1 MAEPHV
7 LRERGLAGPGE
18 RATGAQHAE
27 GELTA
32 RERSGPLLDRGSF
45 SEVEQSRR
53 HRAQGFGPEA
63 KKPCTNGV
71 ATVEGRA
78 VFVYA
83 HDFRILGGAPGEVH
97 ATKIHEVMG
106 MAIAVGAP
114 LVSLKDAAGVRRRL
128 ERAHGFRAPRPA
140 PTGTG
145 PVTERRPSGSTGAHP
160 WDARSM
166 TGSRDES
173 DVPEPGRNGFGGA
186 AALSRAAGEGS
197 VFSSSRYVARRQPTV
212 ADAGPRP
219 PALTAS
225 AVQEV
230 LDGLPGSAIFLVP
243 LTGADGEVQDFRI
256 AAASPDALDVG
267 GRRGKELV
275 GLSVLETYPSV
286 LGTALWRGYLDVLEH
301 GVRYEG
307 EPFAYEEVLA
317 GIPRLSRFTV
327 HANACQGGLI
337 VSWVRLDSGERE
349 QRRLEVMQR
358 LGNMGWANWD
368 LVRDAITWSE
378 QVYDI
383 FARDP
388 SLGPMTLEELPAHV
402 LTEDLPALAGQV
414 RRLLGDGQA
423 IDHTFRI
430 TTPHGEVRHLRIVAE
445 AEADAHGS
453 PVEVHGFFQD
463 MTAVQRAKEQLL
475 ERDRTAVAQQETLT
489 AERVLAA
496 RLQHALLPLPQQSL
510 RLAGLTVDAA
520 YQPLQQGINV
530 GGDWYSAIEL
540 PDGSALLVVGDV
552 AGHGLDAVATMAQLR
567 FTAKGMAITGT
578 PLATILARLNTLL
591 WHSADRAYSTATMIM
606 CRYEPSS
613 GILTWVQ
620 AGHLPPLLLRDGE
633 ARYLPSPRGVL
644 LGATTAPRYDSSA
657 IRLLPGDH
665 LLFFTDGLVEAPG
678 ELLDDGL
685 DRLART
691 VAERGAGP
699 RPLGDV
705 LDALVDP
712 ATRRDDICV
721 LHVGV

>member
-1 MAEPHV
+1 M
-7 LRERGLAGPGE
+7 
-18 RATGAQHAE
+18 
-27 GELTA
+27 
-32 RERSGPLLDRGSF
+32 
-45 SEVEQSRR
+45 
-53 HRAQGFGPEA
+53 
-63 KKPCTNGV
+63 
-71 ATVEGRA
+71 
-78 VFVYA
+78 
-83 HDFRILGGAPGEVH
+83 
-97 ATKIHEVMG
+97 
-106 MAIAVGAP
+106 
-114 LVSLKDAAGVRRRL
+114 
-128 ERAHGFRAPRPA
+128 
-140 PTGTG
+140 TGT
-145 PVTERRPSGSTGAHP
+145 
-160 WDARSM
+160 
-166 TGSRDES
+166 RDEP
-173 DVPEPGRNGFGGA
+173 DVPEPGTSGFGGA
-186 AALSRAAGEGS
+186 TALSRTAGEGS
-197 VFSSSRYVARRQPTV
+197 VFSSSRYVARRQPT
-212 ADAGPRP
+212 ATAAGTRAPGL
-219 PALTAS
+219 AES
-225 AVQEV
+225 AIQEV

-243 LTGADGEVQDFRI
+243 LYGADGEAEDFRV
-256 AAASPDALDVG
+256 AAASPDALDIG

-286 LGTALWRGYLDVLEH
+286 LGTDLWRGYLEALTD

-317 GIPRLSRFTV
+317 GIPRLSRFAV
-327 HANACQGGLI
+327 RAAPCQGGLI

-368 LVRDAITWSE
+368 LVRNVITWSE

-388 SLGPMTLEELPAHV
+388 SLGPVTLEELPGHV
-402 LTEDLPALAGQV
+402 LADDLPALGDEV
-414 RRLLGDGQA
+414 RRLLGDGRS

-430 TTPHGEVRHLRIVAE
+430 TTPRGEVRHLRIVAE
-445 AEADAHGS
+445 AEVDAHGS

-463 MTAVQRAKEQLL
+463 LTAVKRTKEQLL
-475 ERDRTAVAQQETLT
+475 ERERAALAQQETLT

-510 RLAGLTVDAA
+510 RLAGLTVDVA
-520 YQPLQQGINV
+520 YRPLQQGLNV

-606 CRYEPSS
+606 GRYEPSS

-678 ELLDDGL
+678 VLLDDGL
-685 DRLART
+685 AHLART
-691 VAERGAGP
+691 VAGAGDGP
-699 RPLGDV
+699 RPLDDI

-712 ATRRDDICV
+712 AARRDDICV
-721 LHVGV
+721 LHVSV

>member
-1 MAEPHV
+1 
-7 LRERGLAGPGE
+7 
-18 RATGAQHAE
+18 
-27 GELTA
+27 
-32 RERSGPLLDRGSF
+32 
-45 SEVEQSRR
+45 
-53 HRAQGFGPEA
+53 
-63 KKPCTNGV
+63 
-71 ATVEGRA
+71 
-78 VFVYA
+78 
-83 HDFRILGGAPGEVH
+83 
-97 ATKIHEVMG
+97 
-106 MAIAVGAP
+106 
-114 LVSLKDAAGVRRRL
+114 
-128 ERAHGFRAPRPA
+128 
-140 PTGTG
+140 
-145 PVTERRPSGSTGAHP
+145 
-160 WDARSM
+160 M
-166 TGSRDES
+166 TGSRDEP
-173 DVPEPGRNGFGGA
+173 DVPEPGNSGFGGA
-186 AALSRAAGEGS
+186 TALSRTAGGGS
-197 VFSSSRYVARRQPTV
+197 AFSSGRYVARRQPAVTA
-212 ADAGPRP
+212 ADTRP
-219 PALTAS
+219 PALTAA
-225 AVQEV
+225 AVQE
-230 LDGLPGSAIFLVP
+230 LFDGLPGSAIFLMP
-243 LTGADGEVQDFRI
+243 LYGTDGAVADFRI

-286 LGTALWRGYLDVLEH
+286 LGTALWRGYLDALEN

-317 GIPRLSRFTV
+317 GIPHLSRFAVRAT
-327 HANACQGGLI
+327 AGQGGLV

-388 SLGPMTLEELPAHV
+388 SLGPMTLEELPGHV
-402 LTEDLPALAGQV
+402 LDEDLPALGDEV
-414 RRLLGDGQA
+414 RRLLGDGRP

-430 TTPHGEVRHLRIVAE
+430 TTPRGEVRHLRIVAE

-463 MTAVQRAKEQLL
+463 LTAVQRTKEQLL
-475 ERDRTAVAQQETLT
+475 ERERAALAQQETLT
-489 AERVLAA
+489 TERALAA

-510 RLAGLTVDAA
+510 CLAGLTVDVA
-520 YQPLQQGINV
+520 YRPLQQGLNV

-540 PDGSALLVVGDV
+540 PDRSALLVVGDV

-591 WHSADRAYSTATMIM
+591 WHSADRAYSTATMVM
-606 CRYEPSS
+606 GRYEPSS
-613 GILTWVQ
+613 GVLTWVQ

-644 LGATTAPRYDSSA
+644 LGATTAPHYDSSA

-678 ELLDDGL
+678 VLLDDGL
-685 DRLART
+685 DHLART
-691 VAERGAGP
+691 VAELGDGP
-699 RPLGDV
+699 RPLDAV
-705 LDALVDP
+705 LEALVDP

-721 LHVGV
+721 LHVSV

>member
-1 MAEPHV
+1 
-7 LRERGLAGPGE
+7 
-18 RATGAQHAE
+18 
-27 GELTA
+27 
-32 RERSGPLLDRGSF
+32 
-45 SEVEQSRR
+45 
-53 HRAQGFGPEA
+53 
-63 KKPCTNGV
+63 
-71 ATVEGRA
+71 
-78 VFVYA
+78 
-83 HDFRILGGAPGEVH
+83 
-97 ATKIHEVMG
+97 
-106 MAIAVGAP
+106 
-114 LVSLKDAAGVRRRL
+114 
-128 ERAHGFRAPRPA
+128 
-140 PTGTG
+140 
-145 PVTERRPSGSTGAHP
+145 
-160 WDARSM
+160 M
-166 TGSRDES
+166 TGSRDEP
-173 DVPEPGRNGFGGA
+173 DVPEPGNSGFGGA
-186 AALSRAAGEGS
+186 TALSRTAGGGS
-197 VFSSSRYVARRQPTV
+197 AFSSGRYVARRQPAVTA
-212 ADAGPRP
+212 ADTRP
-219 PALTAS
+219 PALTAA
-225 AVQEV
+225 AVQE
-230 LDGLPGSAIFLVP
+230 LFDGLPGSAIFLMP
-243 LTGADGEVQDFRI
+243 LYGTDGAVADFRI

-286 LGTALWRGYLDVLEH
+286 LGTALWRGYLDALEN

-317 GIPRLSRFTV
+317 GIPHLSRFAVRAT
-327 HANACQGGLI
+327 AGQGGLV

-388 SLGPMTLEELPAHV
+388 SLGPMTLEELPGHV
-402 LTEDLPALAGQV
+402 LDEDLPALGDEV
-414 RRLLGDGQA
+414 RRLLGDGRP

-430 TTPHGEVRHLRIVAE
+430 TTPRGEVRHLRIVAE

-463 MTAVQRAKEQLL
+463 LTAVQRTKEQLL
-475 ERDRTAVAQQETLT
+475 ERERAALAQQETLT
-489 AERVLAA
+489 TERALAA

-510 RLAGLTVDAA
+510 CLAGLTVDVA
-520 YQPLQQGINV
+520 YRPLQQGLNV

-540 PDGSALLVVGDV
+540 PDRSALLVVGDV

-567 FTAKGMAITGT
+567 FTAKGMAVTGT

-591 WHSADRAYSTATMIM
+591 WHSADRAYSTATMVM
-606 CRYEPSS
+606 GRYEPSS
-613 GILTWVQ
+613 GVLTWVQ

-644 LGATTAPRYDSSA
+644 LGATTAPHYDSSA

-678 ELLDDGL
+678 VLLDDGL
-685 DRLART
+685 DHLALT
-691 VAERGAGP
+691 VAELGDSP
-699 RPLGDV
+699 RPLDAV
-705 LDALVDP
+705 LEALVDP

-721 LHVGV
+721 LHVSV